1 MISSEKGEKVK
12 RAVYEGISNL
22 GWNAGEN
29 STHTHTHTHTHT
41 KDRKEKKILNSS
53 IGLLL

>member
-29 STHTHTHTHTHT
+29 STHTHTHT

-53 IGLLL
+53 VGLLL

>member
-29 STHTHTHTHTHT
+29 STHTHTHTHTHKT
-41 KDRKEKKILNSS
+41 EKKRKS
-53 IGLLL
+53 